1 MEKEAEELKVK
12 EAEKPIKWRRRQKNL
27 RWRRRSNKMKKGPTS
42 DEDCQGAKH
51 SILHLDTQD
60 LGFKF
65 HLKMGTFIAHYLH
78 RYIIIISL
86 AI

>member
-12 EAEKPIKWRRRQKNL
+12 EAEKPIK
-27 RWRRRSNKMKKGPTS
+27 WRRRSNKMKKGPTS

-60 LGFKF
+60 SGFKF
-65 HLKMGTFIAHYLH
+65 HLKMGTFIAHYVH
-78 RYIIIISL
+78 QYIIISL